1 MRHKGR
7 NGSLRIIKSLDM
19 GNEALVLTAKTKP
32 GGVSLCQWDKVV
44 SRGRS
49 WKVLLISRHLNRV
62 L

>member
-19 GNEALVLTAKTKP
+19 GKP